1 MTGNTVGMIISD
13 VISWRNRRKQELSS
27 HCWRLSASSIDRFL
41 EKGKNGLLSL
51 LNSQEDIT
59 AANKLMKG
67 FREFPAG
74 CWHASLLPGATSLLL
89 RASGRL
95 SPGVTNQA
103 PRMHGG
109 GMKAAGMHSHPIV
122 PRATWSPALAC

>member
-1 MTGNTVGMIISD
+1 M
-13 VISWRNRRKQELSS
+13 E
-27 HCWRLSASSIDRFL
+27 
-41 EKGKNGLLSL
+41 LSL
-51 LNSQEDIT
+51 LNSQEDVT

-74 CWHASLLPGATSLLL
+74 CWHASLLHGATSLLL

-103 PRMHGG
+103 PRVHGG
-109 GMKAAGMHSHPIV
+109 GRKAAGMHSHPII
-122 PRATWSPALAC
+122 PRVTVSSPCLLSGGDFLGSQHLLFCLL